1 MFAGALATINPLLPA
16 NEREDVKTDSNR
28 RTWLL
33 SRSGPNA
40 RIEFKAVARDKIDSN
55 LSVDMVGLRLYVDSP
70 RSLKWIREWAPRRST
85 IAGRLGNELMYKSG
99 IEPDPIPVRGEAGGK
114 NGMHE
119 MVLIK
124 GGEYER
130 SGAYWRS
137 ESVAVYRHQ
146 GDKYRVRVSPFW
158 IDKFKVTTADYVE
171 FLNDGNPG
179 YWTPWHVRI
188 VKDEDGRFAV
198 ADPKF
203 SNWPVVEINWYQ
215 ATGYAKWAGKRLP
228 TEAEWE
234 FAAAGSEGRKY
245 PWGNEEPDK
254 MRANA
259 TFLARRGPLP
269 AVALPAGATPDGVFG
284 MAGNTAEWI
293 ADYYSEKY
301 YATAPSGGVLDNPT
315 GPTHGDPRH
324 GYMRM
329 FKGFCIAANRPE
341 FFTCTKRHARPPLL
355 TASSGIGFRCVK
367 DVAQDRSHEAAKEQ
381 RSER

>member
-1 MFAGALATINPLLPA
+1 MNRSIFSCMFAGALATINPLLPA

-234 FAAAGSEGRKY
+234 FAAAGSEGRTRCGQTPRSSPGAGRCLPMHFRPARHPMVCSAWLAIRPNGSPNTTAKSTTR
-245 PWGNEEPDK
+245 PRRPAESSTIPPARRTVIRGTGTCECSKASASRPIGRNSSHAP
-254 MRANA
+254 NA
-259 TFLARRGPLP
+259 THGRR
-269 AVALPAGATPDGVFG
+269 
-284 MAGNTAEWI
+284 
-293 ADYYSEKY
+293 S
-301 YATAPSGGVLDNPT
+301 
-315 GPTHGDPRH
+315 
-324 GYMRM
+324 
-329 FKGFCIAANRPE
+329 
-341 FFTCTKRHARPPLL
+341 
-355 TASSGIGFRCVK
+355 
-367 DVAQDRSHEAAKEQ
+367 
-381 RSER
+381 